1 MISRENIQILGL
13 ILIISFIF
21 GCISSNSNSTVH
33 SENDLKNIKPGFGI
47 VGDSEFETG
56 TEWYQKSINGY
67 SSEFNFNGSSSSKS
81 LVLMKITQYQNIS
94 DYNGDYETL
103 SRGIPAWNI
112 FAGVE
117 NIGNV
122 EIKTIKKSRL
132 DGSEDTVYYF
142 FEKNGKYYQVF
153 IDIANTKN
161 FNDDKK
167 LLDKTINTIVST
179 IH

>member
-21 GCISSNSNSTVH
+21 GCIGSNSNSNVH
-33 SENDLKNIKPGFGI
+33 SENDLKNIKPGSGI
-47 VGDSEFETG
+47 VGDSEFEIG

-67 SSEFNFNGSSSSKS
+67 SSEFNFNGSSSGKP

-94 DYNGDYETL
+94 GYNSDYETL

-112 FAGVE
+112 FAGAE
-117 NIGNV
+117 NIENV
-122 EIKTIKKSRL
+122 EVKNIKKSRI
-132 DGSEDTVYYF
+132 DGSEATMYYF
-142 FEKNGKYYQVF
+142 FEKNSKYYQVF
-153 IDIANTKN
+153 IDITSPKY
-161 FNDDKK
+161 FNDNN
-167 LLDKTINTIVST
+167 LVDKTINSIVDT